1 MGMIRRADAEKIA
14 RDAIALDLGDLARQA
29 ETMRAQAQETAKK
42 ILAEAQSKRE
52 QLIGSASE
60 EGRADGRAQGHKEG
74 FQQGLEEGRRRAMQE
89 HGAAIEAMIVS
100 WSAALDDFQIEREQ
114 IMADARRDVLRL
126 AVLAAEKIT
135 RRVVEIDPSIIEGV
149 VRDAVASV
157 LEPSRLVLRVHPEDE
172 ARAKS
177 VVGPL
182 VERLGESAHA
192 EIRADGTLE
201 RGSCLIETAGG
212 AVIDATIATKLRRI
226 AEAVLPGGSELID
239 EPGQRAEG
247 ENTTETGEQETGEQE
262 TGGVRL
268 DDGRRGAAA

>member
-1 MGMIRRADAEKIA
+1 MGMIRRADAERVA
-14 RDAIALDLGDLARQA
+14 RDAITLDLGDLARQA

-42 ILAEAQSKRE
+42 ILAEAQAKRE

-60 EGRADGRAQGHKEG
+60 EGRADGHAQGHKEG
-74 FQQGLEEGRRRAMQE
+74 FQKGIEEGRRRALAEQAE
-89 HGAAIEAMIVS
+89 AIDAMIAS
-100 WSAALDDFQIEREQ
+100 WSAALDDFQLQREQ
-114 IMADARRDVLRL
+114 IMADARRDMLRL

-135 RRVVEIDPSIIEGV
+135 RRVVEIDPSIVEGV

-157 LEPSRLVLRVHPEDE
+157 LEPSRLVLRVHPQDVER
-172 ARAKS
+172 ART
-177 VVGPL
+177 VIGPL

-226 AEAVLPGGSELID
+226 AEAVLPGGSELIE
-239 EPGQRAEG
+239 EPGSSAEG
-247 ENTTETGEQETGEQE
+247 DTTPESNDQE